1 LLAFISLWIT
11 LSRESWWRYNNP
23 LAIPLIILSRNVQ
36 SSCLLFSSSAIWKWT
51 LYSCYWTLCDTS
63 IYLPI
68 CKMRPFKIIPDNLI
82 IFMFNILKRWKS
94 RLEFGMYSYTSIF
107 SSSSM
112 QQPNSFTRFL
122 CCSLAMKITSFLN
135 SSEPWSDVC
144 ESLLTAISVPSGK
157 VP

>member
-1 LLAFISLWIT
+1 MSNLVAYFFLHLQYENEHCIHVIEHCISCFIET
-11 LSRESWWRYNNP
+11 DMY
-23 LAIPLIILSRNVQ
+23 
-36 SSCLLFSSSAIWKWT
+36 
-51 LYSCYWTLCDTS
+51 DTS

-144 ESLLTAISVPSGK
+144 ASLLTAISVPSGK